1 MTRLKPLFLPQA
13 CFLAQALRLRKNFPP
28 IRFEIAFVLQN
39 GFLYICTRKST
50 ALSIKIFMQ
59 RILTTFLG
67 LLLACMS
74 FGQIGYSQSLATLSA
89 YKRLGVA
96 TPVFYAGEKA
106 ATRFEARL
114 GARLSPYRS
123 AAVNP
128 NKILLGSVLF
138 VSQLY
143 GAQLPSGEIHDGL
156 LFAQEAWRSAG
167 DSIALFVGEEP
178 QNDNA
183 FVQHPAF
190 RRARSNLEIYLVHE
204 PHAGAFRRRFRETF
218 EPKPQRALHEML
230 AKDIDVLLR
239 ETSAKEQ
246 DFLKRLQLYSARA
259 KGTPYSLF
267 CLGEG
272 PNGKYDRDPLIDFSR
287 ADCVTFIEQM
297 LALALS
303 TNYEHM
309 FATLQRIR
317 YANGVIGYTTRNH
330 YTHADWVPNNSWL
343 LEDVTAQIGNE
354 LCVDMTKTIDRP
366 GFFRKLGVAEE
377 ELQNVRAPQTM
388 TIKYIPTANLP
399 KIKSKLQGGEIVS
412 IIQKMPGIFS
422 AHTGFIFRDEFGNV
436 LFRHA
441 SSRKETQQVTDE
453 FFDDV
458 IEQLRA
464 SETRVGMAFIRI
476 KSNPQ

>member
-1 MTRLKPLFLPQA
+1 
-13 CFLAQALRLRKNFPP
+13 
-28 IRFEIAFVLQN
+28 
-39 GFLYICTRKST
+39 
-50 ALSIKIFMQ
+50 MQ
-59 RILTTFLG
+59 RTLTPFLC
-67 LLLACMS
+67 LLLACMCCGNIS
-74 FGQIGYSQSLATLSA
+74 YSQSLATLAA
-89 YKRLGVA
+89 YKRLGESK
-96 TPVFYAGEKA
+96 PVFYAGAGA

-114 GARLSPYRS
+114 GVKLAPYRS

-138 VSQLY
+138 VPQLY
-143 GAQLPSGEIHDGL
+143 GALLPSGEIHDGL

-167 DSIALFVGEEP
+167 DSIALFVGEEMLR
-178 QNDNA
+178 DNA
-183 FVQHPAF
+183 FTRHSAW
-190 RRARSNLEIYLVHE
+190 RRARSGLEIYLVHE
-204 PHAGAFRRRFRETF
+204 PQAGAFRRRFRETF
-218 EPKPQRALHEML
+218 EPKPQRGLQEML
-230 AKDIDVLLR
+230 AKEIDTLLR
-239 ETSAKEQ
+239 ETSAKEP
-246 DFLKRLQLYSARA
+246 DFIKRLQLYSARA

-303 TNYEHM
+303 TNYEQT

-317 YANGVIGYTTRNH
+317 YHDGVIGFTTRNH

-343 LEDVTAQIGNE
+343 LEEVTEQLGSEFCA
-354 LCVDMTKTIDRP
+354 DMTKTIDRP
-366 GFFRKLGVAEE
+366 AFFRKLGVAEA
-377 ELQNVRAPQTM
+377 ELQSVRAPQTM

-399 KIKSKLQGGEIVS
+399 MIKSKLQGGEIVS
-412 IIQKMPGIFS
+412 IIQKIPGIFS

-464 SETRVGMAFIRI
+464 SDSRVGMAFIRI
-476 KSNPQ
+476 KSNHQ